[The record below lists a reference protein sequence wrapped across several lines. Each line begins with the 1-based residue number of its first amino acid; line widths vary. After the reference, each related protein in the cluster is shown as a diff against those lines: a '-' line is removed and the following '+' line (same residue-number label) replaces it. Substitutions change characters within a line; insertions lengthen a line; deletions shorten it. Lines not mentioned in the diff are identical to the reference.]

1 MKELL
6 DEAIRM
12 LDKMHAELEELHSQ
26 LPWVDCDVYDINEL
40 KRKANELEIGQAVK
54 ERATK

>member
-12 LDKMHAELEELHSQ
+12 LDQMHRELEELHSQ
-26 LPWVDCDVYDINEL
+26 LPWVDWDVYEINEL

-54 ERATK
+54 EREKQ

>member
-1 MKELL
+1 MKDLL

-12 LDKMHAELEELHSQ
+12 LDQMHAELEELHSQ
-26 LPWVDCDVYDINEL
+26 LPWVDWDVYEINEL

-54 ERATK
+54 ERAGK